1 MQNKIMQGEEQKAD
15 QPGALGPKEV
25 GGGEFPQYSFHLI
38 NPRLGGKEADNLK
51 HLWAQTK
58 KVSVTDS
65 LPGQRTRKGQPGG
78 QKT

>member
-15 QPGALGPKEV
+15 KPEALGPKQV
-25 GGGEFPQYSFHLI
+25 GGGEFPQFSFHLI
-38 NPRLGGKEADNLK
+38 NPRLGGEEAWSTYGYRQKSLSNRL
-51 HLWAQTK
+51 
-58 KVSVTDS
+58 S